1 MSPTL
6 IKAIIAITLALV
18 FYTIGVW
25 KEHREKVLKPLH
37 LVFFWLGFCADSAGT
52 GLMAGLTSGREGFL
66 ASLHGITGIIAI
78 VLMLVHAI
86 WATAVIVLKDKES
99 AKTFHRYSIAV
110 WRIWLIP
117 FVLGMALGMIH

>member
-1 MSPTL
+1 MEHKEKTL
-6 IKAIIAITLALV
+6 
-18 FYTIGVW
+18 
-25 KEHREKVLKPLH
+25 RPLH

-52 GLMAGLTSGREGFL
+52 GLMAGLSSGREGFL

-86 WATAVIVLKDKES
+86 WATAVIVLKDRES
-99 AKTFHRYSIAV
+99 AKTFHRYSMAV

-117 FVLGMALGMIH
+117 FVLGMVLGMIH

>member
-6 IKAIIAITLALV
+6 IKAVVAITLALV
-18 FYTIGVW
+18 FYTLGVW
-25 KEHREKVLKPLH
+25 MEHKEKMLRPLH

-52 GLMAGLTSGREGFL
+52 GLMAGLSSGREGFL

-99 AKTFHRYSIAV
+99 AKTFHRYSTAV

-117 FVLGMALGMIH
+117 FVLGMAFGMIH

>member
-6 IKAIIAITLALV
+6 IKAIAAITLALV
-18 FYTIGVW
+18 FYTLGVW
-25 KEHREKVLKPLH
+25 MEHKEKTLRPLH

-52 GLMAGLTSGREGFL
+52 GLMAGLSSGSEGFL

-99 AKTFHRYSIAV
+99 AKTFHRYSMAV

>member
-6 IKAIIAITLALV
+6 VKAIIAITLALV

-25 KEHREKVLKPLH
+25 WEHKEKVLRPIH
-37 LVFFWLGFCADSAGT
+37 VVFFWLGFCADSAGT
-52 GLMAGLTSGREGFL
+52 GLMASLAGERQGFL
-66 ASLHGITGIIAI
+66 ASMHGITGIIAI

-86 WATAVIVLKDKES
+86 WATAVIVLKDKDGS
-99 AKTFHRYSIAV
+99 KTFHKYSMMV

-117 FVLGMALGMIH
+117 FVLGMILGMVN

>member
-6 IKAIIAITLALV
+6 IKAVIAITLALV
-18 FYTIGVW
+18 FYTLECGRSI
-25 KEHREKVLKPLH
+25 REKVLRPITPCVL
-37 LVFFWLGFCADSAGT
+37 LAWFLCRLAGT
-52 GLMAGLTSGREGFL
+52 GLMASLSSGNEGFL

-86 WATAVIVLKDKES
+86 WATAVIVLKDEEG
-99 AKTFHRYSIAV
+99 AKTFHKYSMAV

-117 FVLGMALGMIH
+117 FVIGMIMGMI

>member
-1 MSPTL
+1 MPPTL
-6 IKAIIAITLALV
+6 VQAIIAITLALV
-18 FYTIGVW
+18 FYTLGVW
-25 KEHREKVLKPLH
+25 KEHREKVLKPIH

-52 GLMAGLTSGREGFL
+52 GLMASLAGERQGFL

-86 WATAVIVLKDKES
+86 WATAVIVLKDEEG
-99 AKTFHRYSIAV
+99 ARTFHKYSMMV

-117 FVLGMALGMIH
+117 FAIGMIMGMIH

>member
-1 MSPTL
+1 MSPAL

>member
-6 IKAIIAITLALV
+6 IKAVIAITLALV
-18 FYTIGVW
+18 FYTLGVW
-25 KEHREKVLKPLH
+25 MEHKEKTLRPLH

-99 AKTFHRYSIAV
+99 AKTFHRYSMAV

-117 FVLGMALGMIH
+117 FVLGMALGLIH

>member
-6 IKAIIAITLALV
+6 IKAVVAITLALV
-18 FYTIGVW
+18 FYTLCVW
-25 KEHREKVLKPLH
+25 IEHKEKTLCPLH

-52 GLMAGLTSGREGFL
+52 GLMAGLSSGREGFL

-86 WATAVIVLKDKES
+86 WATAVIVLKDRES
-99 AKTFHRYSIAV
+99 AKTFHRYSMAV

-117 FVLGMALGMIH
+117 FVLGMVLGMIH